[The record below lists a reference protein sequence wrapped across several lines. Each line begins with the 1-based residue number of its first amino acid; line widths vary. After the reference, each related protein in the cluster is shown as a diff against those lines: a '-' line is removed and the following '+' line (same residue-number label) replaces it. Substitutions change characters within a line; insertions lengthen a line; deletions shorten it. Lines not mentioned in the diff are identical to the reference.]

1 MNTFFRLL
9 SYAKPY
15 SRFLPEYLIFALLAV
30 VFGVFNFSLLI
41 PLLNVLFGTVKMPE
55 VLNEPPFQASVS
67 WLISWFNYQTF
78 SLIKS
83 GGMQQALFFICG
95 VIFVLIFLANACKYT
110 AQRIIGRMRVTL
122 LMNLRQAIFNKYTV
136 LNLSF
141 LNRERKGNLLTIIGN
156 DVQEIEFTVL
166 VSIEAVLKEPILIT
180 GYFIFLFSI
189 SSKLTLFTLLY
200 LPLAGLLINFV
211 TRRLKSGNGLIL
223 MSSLTSLTEETLSG
237 LRIVRIFN
245 AEEFVQNRFRQL
257 NTDFR
262 NFLKGWMNKREMAS
276 PASEILGVLSA
287 IGIILYGGSLVVSGS
302 GELEASSFITYI
314 VVFSQILSPAKSIS
328 NSFATLQRGLS
339 AGKRIF
345 EIIDQEAEIR
355 EKPDAFPVSSFSK
368 SIAFRQLSFRYQQDT
383 VLNNLNFELKKG
395 EMLALVGPSGGGKS
409 TAVDLLVRFF
419 DPAGG
424 GIFLDGT
431 DIRNLKVAE
440 YRSLFGMVNQ
450 ETILFNDT
458 IFNNIAFGNPDASP
472 EKVEEAA
479 RIANAHDFIMQTESG
494 YQTLIGDRGGRL
506 SGGQRQ
512 RISIA
517 RAVLRNPQ
525 VLILDEATS
534 ALDTESEK
542 LVQDALSSLMKG
554 RTSIVIAHRLSTIQH
569 ADKILV
575 LDKGR
580 VIEEGNH
587 AELCEKGGLYRK
599 LVDLQQMG
607 GDERDL

>member
-9 SYAKPY
+9 SYSKPY
-15 SRFLPEYLIFALLAV
+15 SRFLPEYLVFALLAV

-55 VLNEPPFQASVS
+55 VLTEPPFQASVS

-95 VIFVLIFLANACKYT
+95 IIFVLIFLANTCKYT

-122 LMNLRQAIFNKYTV
+122 LMNLREAIFRKYTE
-136 LNLSF
+136 LNLSY
-141 LNRERKGNLLTIIGN
+141 LSKERKGNLLTIIGN

-166 VSIEAVLKEPILIT
+166 VSIEAVLKEPILII
-180 GYFIFLFSI
+180 GYFTFLFSI
-189 SSKLTLFTLLY
+189 SAKLTVFTLLY

-245 AEEFVQNRFRQL
+245 AEQFVQHRFRQL
-257 NTDFR
+257 NTEFR
-262 NFLKGWMNKREMAS
+262 NFLKNWMNKREMAS

-355 EKPDAFPVSSFSK
+355 EKPDAQSVAGLKNSLQFKDV
-368 SIAFRQLSFRYQQDT
+368 SFRYDQET
-383 VLNNLNFELKKG
+383 ILNRLNFELRKG

-409 TAVDLLVRFF
+409 TTVDLLVRFF
-419 DPAGG
+419 DPAEG
-424 GIFLDGT
+424 GIYLDGR
-431 DIRNLKVAE
+431 DIRDMKLAE
-440 YRSLFGMVNQ
+440 YRSLFGMVSQ

-458 IFNNIAFGNPDASP
+458 IFNNIAFGNPEASP

-479 RIANAHDFIMQTESG
+479 RIANAHDFIMQTENG
-494 YQTLIGDRGGRL
+494 YQTMIGDRGGRL

-525 VLILDEATS
+525 ILILDEATS

-542 LVQDALSSLMKG
+542 LVQDALSRLMKD

-580 VIEEGNH
+580 VVEEGRH
-587 AELCEKGGLYRK
+587 AELCERGGLYRK
-599 LVDLQQMG
+599 LVDLQQVG
-607 GDERDL
+607 GD